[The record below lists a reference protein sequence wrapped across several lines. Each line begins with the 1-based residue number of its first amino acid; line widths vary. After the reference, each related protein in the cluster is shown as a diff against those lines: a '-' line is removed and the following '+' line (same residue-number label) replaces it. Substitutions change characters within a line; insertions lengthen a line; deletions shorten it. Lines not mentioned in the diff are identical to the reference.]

1 MPSDLYK
8 KKKKKRVLTLAWVN
22 YLREQ
27 KLQMKFVSRACDTCA
42 THLIVNI
49 YTLLGTYVL
58 IIVLV

>member
-1 MPSDLYK
+1 
-8 KKKKKRVLTLAWVN
+8 
-22 YLREQ
+22 
-27 KLQMKFVSRACDTCA
+27 MKFVSRACDTRA